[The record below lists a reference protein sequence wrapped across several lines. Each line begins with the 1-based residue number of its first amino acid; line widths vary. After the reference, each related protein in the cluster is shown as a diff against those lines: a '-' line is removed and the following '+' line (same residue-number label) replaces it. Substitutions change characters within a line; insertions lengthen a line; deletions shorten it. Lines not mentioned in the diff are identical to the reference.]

1 MLKHAMSSKNSISQR
16 EEEVFQELK
25 RRWLQDGRK
34 AYGMMSGKEYWFVRC
49 PSCMKNGA
57 SMGTG
62 DQGNRVLVC
71 PECKK
76 CFPMGELVKHY
87 ASDLS
92 EMLWGRR
99 KGTLSGRPSGKR
111 ASDAE
116 DRKRWAQDQRKRF
129 LSAPGDSADPFDQGD
144 GC

>member
-1 MLKHAMSSKNSISQR
+1 MLKHVMSSKNSSSQR

-25 RRWLQDGRK
+25 RRWLQPERKPYGLMDGK
-34 AYGMMSGKEYWFVRC
+34 QYWFVRC
-49 PSCMKNGA
+49 PKCSKGGA
-57 SMGTG
+57 RMGTG
-62 DQGNRVLVC
+62 SHGNRVL
-71 PECKK
+71 K
-76 CFPMGELVKHY
+76 CHSCQKVMPMGELVKHY
-87 ASDLS
+87 APDLS
-92 EMLWGRR
+92 DALWGH
-99 KGTLSGRPSGKR
+99 KGTISGRPAGKR